1 MKTLRS
7 VLASLARSPLK
18 STLTLLT
25 VGLGVGVLIF
35 ALGISSA
42 FSRLFERQ
50 LEQDGLVVMVAN
62 AETNKDT
69 GEMELVRP
77 PQFDGRVLEVLKTD
91 VAGVR
96 AVSPVSGGLGGG
108 MGGGFFNQVATP
120 GGTYRIR
127 SVSTTNEEY
136 AALMNLRFVAGSF
149 FTAEDVKAGN
159 RNVAISR
166 TLAEILY
173 GSAQAAIGQTMQPPA
188 PTVVRTTAN
197 PTGGQ
202 SSATQGSSAQGG
214 ASAGA
219 RSAQTREFGVQ
230 RRAFVMP
237 TFKVTGV
244 FEDVG
249 ELQRTSYGVG
259 DLVMPYTALMPQG
272 INLEMIQ
279 RFMLTT
285 VALRVKG
292 SSLKTVEAQVR
303 SALAHQYGDEVKV
316 EVWEGTP
323 NGETAALESARSTVR
338 TFSLVVNLLGFVLL
352 VTGSIGILSI
362 MLVEVLG
369 RSREIALER
378 ALGASRRIIAGEYF
392 TRSML
397 LSALSAAAG
406 VLLALVLS
414 SPLTRLVLP
423 IFSGVSSGDLG
434 GGVITPAAV
443 GIGVG
448 AALLVGGVF
457 GVFPVIP
464 ALRTNIADGMR
475 EA

>member
-1 MKTLRS
+1 MKTIRS
-7 VLASLARSPLK
+7 VLSSLARSPLK

-35 ALGISSA
+35 ALSISAA
-42 FSRLFERQ
+42 FTKLFKRQ
-50 LEQDGLVVMVAN
+50 LEQDGIVVMVAN
-62 AETNKDT
+62 AEINKDT
-69 GEMELVRP
+69 GEMEIIRP
-77 PQFDGRVLEVLKTD
+77 PQFDGKVMDVLKTD
-91 VAGVR
+91 VAGVK
-96 AVSPVSGGLGGG
+96 AVSPVSGGLGEG
-108 MGGGFFNQVATP
+108 MGGGFFNQIAAEA
-120 GGTYRIR
+120 GTYRIR
-127 SVSTTNEEY
+127 SVTSTNDEY
-136 AALMNLRFVAGSF
+136 AKLMGLDFVAGSF
-149 FTAEDVKAGN
+149 FTAEDVKSGA
-159 RNVAISR
+159 RKVAISR

-173 GSAQAAIGQTMQPPA
+173 GSADAALNQVMKPPA
-188 PTVVRTTAN
+188 PTVVRTIQSPTAQAN
-197 PTGGQ
+197 QGGQ
-202 SSATQGSSAQGG
+202 QGG
-214 ASAGA
+214 QGGQGG
-219 RSAQTREFGVQ
+219 QTRDFGAE

-237 TFKVTGV
+237 TFTVVGV
-244 FEDVG
+244 FKDVG

-259 DLVMPYTALMPQG
+259 DLIMPYTGMLPQG
-272 INLEMIQ
+272 INVEMIQ
-279 RFMLTT
+279 RFMLTNI
-285 VALRVKG
+285 ALRVQG

-303 SALAHQYGDEVKV
+303 SALAQQYGQDVKV

-323 NGETAALESARSTVR
+323 GGQTATLEEARSTVA

-378 ALGASRRIIAGEYF
+378 AIGASRRIIAREYF

-397 LSALSAAAG
+397 LSALSAIIG
-406 VLLALVLS
+406 VALALALS
-414 SPLTRLVLP
+414 APLKRLVLP
-423 IFSGVSSGDLG
+423 IFSGVSSADLSG
-434 GGVITPAAV
+434 NVITIGAI

-464 ALRTNIADGMR
+464 ALRTNIAEGMR

>member
-35 ALGISSA
+35 ALSISSA
-42 FSRLFERQ
+42 FSQLFRRQ
-50 LEQDGLVVMVAN
+50 LEQDGIVVMVAN
-62 AETNKDT
+62 AEINKDT
-69 GEMELVRP
+69 GEMELTRP
-77 PQFDGRVLEVLKTD
+77 PQFDGKVLDALRTD

-96 AVSPVSGGLGGG
+96 AVSPVSGGIGGG
-108 MGGGFFNQVATP
+108 MGGGFFNQIAAP
-120 GGTYRIR
+120 NGTYRIR
-127 SVSTTNEEY
+127 SVTTTNDEY
-136 AALMNLRFVAGSF
+136 AKLMNLEFVAGSF
-149 FTAEDVKAGN
+149 FTAEDVKAGT
-159 RNVAISR
+159 RNVAVSE

-173 GSAQAAIGQTMQPPA
+173 GSPSAALGQTMQPPA
-188 PTVVRTTAN
+188 PTVVRTTQTTTAQA
-197 PTGGQ
+197 GSGQ
-202 SSATQGSSAQGG
+202 AGTAQASQGAT
-214 ASAGA
+214 
-219 RSAQTREFGVQ
+219 RSGQTRDFGVQ

-237 TFKVTGV
+237 TFTVTGV
-244 FEDVG
+244 FKDVG

-259 DLVMPYTALMPQG
+259 DLIMPYTALMPQG
-272 INLEMIQ
+272 INVEMIQ
-279 RFMLTT
+279 RFMLTNI
-285 VALRVKG
+285 ALRVQG

-303 SALAHQYGDEVKV
+303 SALAQQYGQDVKV

-323 NGETAALESARSTVR
+323 GGETSTLEDARSTVKM
-338 TFSLVVNLLGFVLL
+338 FSLVVNLLGFMLL

-378 ALGASRRIIAGEYF
+378 ALGASRRVIAGEYF
-392 TRSML
+392 ARSML
-397 LSALSAAAG
+397 LSALSAVVG
-406 VLLALVLS
+406 VLLALLLS
-414 SPLTRLVLP
+414 APLTRLVLP

-434 GGVITPAAV
+434 GTVIGAAAI

-448 AALLVGGVF
+448 SALLVGGVF
-457 GVFPVIP
+457 GVFPLIP